1 MVACEQLHIEI
12 CSHRGALSQDDSPK
26 LLTSEG
32 LNDLLGAG
40 FRCEADLDLTREKE
54 SWIIGHPGDLSTLK
68 SLGRDLSE
76 ALGFPQLLQ
85 TWQQHPSRL
94 LALELK
100 AEPVTATELEELLEQ
115 LTAQRLP
122 NGSVGVWYL
131 PQELGLFEQVH
142 RDRYP
147 GLLGIMAM
155 FDRPWRGADVG
166 SKESLDA
173 AARAGIQVLGMSIR
187 LSSELLSEAS
197 RRKFL
202 VVAFGV
208 NSEDRGMRS
217 NRRVRCFLDG
227 VDSKWQPKT
236 RVHTPELTWA
246 CVGQVQTSC
255 GTTPIL

>member
-40 FRCEADLDLTREKE
+40 FRCADLDLTREKE

-85 TWQQHPSRL
+85 TWQHQNRRL

-173 AARAGIQVLGMSIR
+173 AARAGIQVRATESVDCQACARAYHRECGRVCLQCGARAYSVRAQACMQCKNPR
-187 LSSELLSEAS
+187 
-197 RRKFL
+197 F
-202 VVAFGV
+202 VA
-208 NSEDRGMRS
+208 
-217 NRRVRCFLDG
+217 
-227 VDSKWQPKT
+227 W
-236 RVHTPELTWA
+236 
-246 CVGQVQTSC
+246 
-255 GTTPIL
+255 